1 MKIGIGLLVAL
12 LVLTGIAKLAAR
24 PPIYHVWE
32 NLMYLHP
39 NDTFSFRDVKPL
51 KKEEWLRVYTDYF
64 GYPKD
69 ITDTQYGYC
78 DHDDNGII
86 EKEEIECF

>member
-1 MKIGIGLLVAL
+1 MRVWVLLLLVFMH
-12 LVLTGIAKLAAR
+12 VVTNRLTAR

-32 NLMYLHP
+32 NLMFLRP

-51 KKEEWLRVYTDYF
+51 KKDEWLRAYTDYF
-64 GYPKD
+64 DYPRD
-69 ITDTQYGYC
+69 ITGTQYGYC

-86 EKEEIECF
+86 EAEEIECF

>member
-1 MKIGIGLLVAL
+1 MKIAL
-12 LVLTGIAKLAAR
+12 LLLIVISVFSRLTKR

-39 NDTFSFRDVKPL
+39 DDTFSWRDVQPL
-51 KKEEWLRVYTDYF
+51 KKDEWLRVYTDYF
-64 GYPKD
+64 DYPSD
-69 ITDTQYGYC
+69 ITETQYGYC

-86 EKEEIECF
+86 EDEEIECF